1 MIDLASRIRTR
12 TSERL
17 LNKTSLSPIK
27 LHKNIIGLFVDRTSI
42 DTTLRR
48 FMKVDD
54 DILKYPH
61 CLCLNDEKT
70 IKFHQGFKHDHYIYD
85 EERGI
90 WRDADINPITDDCF
104 IPRDDS

>member
-70 IKFHQGFKHDHYIYD
+70 IKFHQGFKHNHYIYD

-90 WRDADINPITDDCF
+90 WRDADINPIRDDCF